1 MVNQEERDTVL
12 FLFHSGQ
19 RYTSSEVADAL
30 NITVGKSK
38 YYLNKLASEGLLR
51 SLGRG
56 KTGGYILSKTARRN
70 GVETDSN
77 ILDLLR
83 DQGPLTSGQ
92 LADALNMTRSA
103 VAQRLHRLKTADK
116 VVGERS
122 GANRGY
128 RLAEITGKFST
139 QLQPETSS
147 ISDDTKAS
155 REELVETVNILS
167 DTETMSAITQAET
180 ASLSDETKAL
190 FVEWMDRPPY
200 VATTSDASTVD
211 GIAVTGP
218 SGNNL
223 VSVEADMFDRV
234 KNLPFAVGVA
244 AVALL
249 NNDVQTAKRL
259 LEFA

>member
-30 NITVGKSK
+30 NITVGKAK

-56 KTGGYILSKTARRN
+56 KNGGYALARRS
-70 GVETDSN
+70 GAETDRQ

-83 DQGPLTSGQ
+83 GQGPLTSGQ

-103 VAQRLHRLKTADK
+103 VAQRLHRLQTADK

-128 RLAEITGKFST
+128 RLAEVTGKFST
-139 QLQPETSS
+139 QLQPETAS
-147 ISDDTKAS
+147 I
-155 REELVETVNILS
+155 
-167 DTETMSAITQAET
+167 
-180 ASLSDETKAL
+180 SDETKSFFESGVSEGIL
-190 FVEWMDRPPY
+190 KEVPFKEDPSPFERPEW
-200 VATTSDASTVD
+200 TQEEIDADMRKGIINSTLKT
-211 GIAVTGP
+211 A
-218 SGNNL
+218 GNNL
-223 VSVEADMFDRV
+223 ASVEADMFDRV

-249 NNDVQTAKRL
+249 NNDVRTAKRL